1 MYLHVLCSNI
11 RIIYTLVIHASGTV
25 LSNRVN
31 GEEAAFKKTKQGCL
45 ENMQAMS
52 AGNIGHLDMVS
63 RNGAFFIVVICLS

>member
-1 MYLHVLCSNI
+1 MHDAHCMYCINI
-11 RIIYTLVIHASGTV
+11 SGTV

-31 GEEAAFKKTKQGCL
+31 GEEAAYKKTKQGCL

-63 RNGAFFIVVICLS
+63 REGSHFISVLRSL